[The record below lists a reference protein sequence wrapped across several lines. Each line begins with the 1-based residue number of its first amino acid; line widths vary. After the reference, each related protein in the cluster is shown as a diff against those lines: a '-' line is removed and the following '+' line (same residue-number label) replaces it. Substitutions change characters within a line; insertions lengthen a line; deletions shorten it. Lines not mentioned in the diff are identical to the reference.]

1 MHRSSLVP
9 PARAAL
15 VVVLALAACTSP
27 EIRAVA
33 PRTAS
38 PYELVTLGG
47 RGLSRA
53 SEVRFGGVRATTF
66 RALDGKRL
74 LAVVPGDAASGPIS
88 VTTRGG
94 TAISPRDFVVRV
106 ALEEEVEPNDDPETA
121 QRLGPGA
128 VVTGAFTD
136 EERDVFRVRADAPTD
151 GPATEGGEPA
161 PAPPWAVTLLF
172 TVQPLGTPWVPRWE
186 LADGEGT
193 RIEDVRLAA
202 PHVDPQG
209 LEQVWI
215 TLPVGTEVLFA
226 LQGDGQGGAE
236 RRYRLSFAALPL
248 ADAAE
253 PDEARGDG
261 PPIPFSAPVET
272 ACLASRWKQRNTLE
286 GQRDLFR
293 IRSPRAGQRVAITL
307 THPAGFEAGQA
318 PRLRLFNGSFAAP
331 PVATVTGGPQGVR
344 LHHEVGSLEATV
356 EDWWVEVDSE
366 TALPAMGTGP
376 VPWTRRLPY
385 RLQVDVN

>member
-1 MHRSSLVP
+1 MDKRTLVP
-9 PARAAL
+9 HARTAL
-15 VVVLALAACTSP
+15 VVALALVACSSP
-27 EIRAVA
+27 KIRDVT

-47 RGLSRA
+47 RGLARA

-66 RALDGKRL
+66 RASDGKHL
-74 LAVVPGDAASGPIS
+74 LAIVPGDAASGPIS
-88 VTTRGG
+88 VLTRGG

-106 ALEEEVEPNDDPETA
+106 TVQEEAEPNDDPDAA
-121 QRLGPGA
+121 QRISAGA
-128 VVTGAFTD
+128 VVTGALTD
-136 EERDVFRVRADAPTD
+136 EERDMFRVRAEAP
-151 GPATEGGEPA
+151 PAAAGGDEA
-161 PAPPWAVTLLF
+161 ERPWAVTLLF
-172 TVQPLGTPWVPRWE
+172 TIQPLGTRWVPRWE

-202 PHVDPQG
+202 PHLDPQG

-226 LQGDGQGGAE
+226 LQGDGKGGAE
-236 RRYRLSFAALPL
+236 RRYRLSLAALPL
-248 ADAAE
+248 VDPTE

-261 PPIPFSAPVET
+261 PPIAASAPLE
-272 ACLASRWKQRNTLE
+272 ASFLASRWKQRNTLE

-293 IRSPRAGQRVAITL
+293 IRAPHAGQRVAITL

-331 PVATVTGGPQGVR
+331 PVATASGGPQGAR
-344 LHHEVGSLEATV
+344 LDHKVGSLEATV
-356 EDWWVEVDSE
+356 EDWWVEIDSE